1 MLLSG
6 EYFHQHLSSSVKAPL
21 LVEGVWR
28 VRSFEGV
35 GGWVPGKH
43 YMCWGRG
50 LPSSQTAQG
59 NSDATNL
66 TFSLSFQPL
75 FQLVIGYGSASGGGS
90 LGLGPEDGD

>member
-1 MLLSG
+1 
-6 EYFHQHLSSSVKAPL
+6 
-21 LVEGVWR
+21 
-28 VRSFEGV
+28 
-35 GGWVPGKH
+35 
-43 YMCWGRG
+43 MCWGRG